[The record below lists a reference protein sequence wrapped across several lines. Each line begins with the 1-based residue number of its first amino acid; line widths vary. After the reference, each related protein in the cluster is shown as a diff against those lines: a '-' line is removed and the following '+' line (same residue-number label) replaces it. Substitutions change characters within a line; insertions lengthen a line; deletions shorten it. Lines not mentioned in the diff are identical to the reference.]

1 MSDLAKYSVTGL
13 DGVPRID
20 PVFTVPPIEPT
31 ITNRTTFTRNAG
43 PDIARERA
51 GIPQAYD
58 TVISDK
64 TKINANPLI
73 KPEDNLLNS
82 YASYTYNIG
91 LHMLSLNTYNRLIG
105 ANALNTSEAFNYVP
119 ENVLVISG
127 GRLGFTNQIS
137 DIETGTLVSNPQR
150 HPFWQENFFFEELKF
165 RTVISPTQMSRG
177 TNVIEGQ
184 MQIIEPNGF
193 TFINRLIQTVLNVN
207 PNTNYMFNPYMIQI
221 DFFGM
226 HANTE
231 GSTATEKNP
240 VRLDPLKK
248 LFPICMTSIK
258 TKVTNKG
265 TVYTIDFVPYS
276 HRAFNRINNVSPA
289 NFNIPAS
296 TVEEFFNNN
305 QTDSNASAINS
316 SRQRELT
323 LKRLKQERTDLGQLN
338 FGFTAETQ
346 SRLDSQIE
354 EYEKYVRNGV
364 NVNGFCAA
372 FNQFHKELIKDKQTD
387 LPDEIE
393 IRFHESIGKAKLIK
407 DASVT
412 QAAADQFLQA
422 KNILLAQGGQGNQ
435 TINFNGAFI
444 TVPAG
449 TIIDKLIEF
458 VVRNSDYFLD
468 QIKIENSDRTVP
480 LQWYKIVPRVELVG
494 YSQFRKTFATR
505 TVYYV
510 FPYTIYAASH
520 PYVSNGLPDA
530 QVKKYDYIFTGKNTE
545 IIDLSIDFN
554 MLYNL
559 SLPVNRQQE
568 NVAHGLGAEQIDNVE
583 ELNPY
588 TTVKTKTYIPDQTQ
602 LYPIHL
608 HSGQTRYQG
617 TSGGLNTLNKQEL
630 AASVLHS
637 INLDSRGDMINVK
650 LRILGDPDFI
660 KQDDVFYNSFFFQKK
675 DIRINGNGG
684 SLWMDN
690 ANLTIQLNINSP
702 VDYDDTFGLAIPNR
716 DPYGGIF
723 TYNAFSGIYKIIT
736 IENSFSR
743 GKFEQVLDIVR
754 APIQNVSQLRNS
766 DTAAQANRDQL
777 EKALSLAKNVN
788 TNRPSRL
795 LNIPI
800 RSTAGALNR
809 TASLLYGQQVAV
821 NQAATAV
828 ASLNNI
834 VGGLQNLAII
844 PSILTQVAVSTLT
857 RTLSGVIGK
866 GLDTAAK
873 SIIDAFTVTDVID
886 FEGAAGVAD
895 LANLTSFVDFEGAAG
910 FADLGSFGGLL

>member
-20 PVFTVPPIEPT
+20 PVFTVPPLLEDPR
-31 ITNRTTFTRNAG
+31 ITQRILFDRTNPREDTSQ
-43 PDIARERA
+43 PYDSVIA
-51 GIPQAYD
+51 
-58 TVISDK
+58 DK
-64 TKINANPLI
+64 TKINANPRI

-91 LHMLSLNTYNRLIG
+91 LHMLSINTYNKLIG
-105 ANALNTSEAFNYVP
+105 ANAFNTSEAFNYVP
-119 ENVLVISG
+119 ENVLVVSG
-127 GRLGFTNQIS
+127 GRLGLTNQIS
-137 DIETGTLVSNPQR
+137 DIETGTVITSPQR

-165 RTVISPTQMSRG
+165 RTVISPTQASRG

-184 MQIIEPNGF
+184 MQILEPNGF
-193 TFINRLIQTVLNVN
+193 TFINRLIQTVLNIN

-221 DFFGM
+221 DFFGQ

-258 TKVTNKG
+258 TRVTNKG

-276 HRAFNRINNVSPA
+276 HRAFNRVNNVSPA
-289 NFNIPAS
+289 NFNIAAT
-296 TVEEFFNNN
+296 TVQEFFNNN
-305 QTDSNASAINS
+305 TDSNLASNVS
-316 SRQRELT
+316 SQVQRRDTLRRLRAERQNLAT
-323 LKRLKQERTDLGQLN
+323 NDVIDNG
-338 FGFTAETQ
+338 G
-346 SRLDSQIE
+346 RLDLAIQDLEKQTNNSLQIT
-354 EYEKYVRNGV
+354 
-364 NVNGFCAA
+364 GFCAA
-372 FNQFHKELIKDKQTD
+372 FNTFQKELIKDKQND
-387 LPDEIE
+387 IADEIE
-393 IRFHESIGKAKLIK
+393 IRFQDKIGQAKLIK

-412 QAAADQFLQA
+412 QAAADQFLKA
-422 KNILLAQGGQGNQ
+422 KQILLAQAGQGNQ
-435 TINFNGAFI
+435 TIRFDGANI

-458 VVRNSDYFLD
+458 IVRNSDYFLD
-468 QIKIENSDRTVP
+468 QIKIENSDRSVP
-480 LQWYKIVPRVELVG
+480 LQWYKVIPRVELIG
-494 YSQFRKTFATR
+494 YSQFRKNYATR

-510 FPYTIYAASH
+510 FPYTVYAASH

-545 IIDLSIDFN
+545 ILDLTIDFN

-568 NVAHGLGAEQIDNVE
+568 NVAHGLGTENIEISE
-583 ELNPY
+583 EMATGN
-588 TTVKTKTYIPDQTQ
+588 VKTKSYTSDPAQQYS
-602 LYPIHL
+602 IHL

-617 TSGGLNTLNKQEL
+617 TSGSLNVLDKQEL

-650 LRILGDPDFI
+650 LKILGDPDFI

-702 VDYDDTFGLAIPNR
+702 VDYDDTFGVAIPNR

-754 APIQNVSQLRNS
+754 APIQRREQLRNA
-766 DTAAQANRDQL
+766 DTAQQANREQL

-795 LNIPI
+795 LNVPI
-800 RSTAGALNR
+800 RSTQGALNR
-809 TASLLYGQQVAV
+809 TASLLYGQQTAV
-821 NQAATAV
+821 NSAANAV

-844 PSILTQVAVSTLT
+844 PGILASVAIQTVT
-857 RTLSGVIGK
+857 RTVTGIVGK
-866 GLDTAAK
+866 GIDVAAK
-873 SIIDAFTVTDVID
+873 SVIDAFSPGVDTA
-886 FEGAAGVAD
+886 FNALNFEAGFGLEGAADFVEIGSAAD
-895 LANLTSFVDFEGAAG
+895 LIAG
-910 FADLGSFGGLL
+910 FGF